1 MDPSSLSSLL
11 LILLEGVIPVVKED
25 LRPSDI
31 IRLEETPIS
40 KVYTLPEGYREMS
53 AEEIARWEKYT

>member
-31 IRLEETPIS
+31 IQLEETPIS